1 MGRGSKYYDST
12 QQAHLKRHAPPPPPL
27 PHKIVTRDLGMKL
40 TDIDMNEL
48 VWAINKLKRGK
59 AAGPDC
65 LPIDRYKEMN
75 TIQLQP
81 VMQMLNSWWNGGTI
95 PDEAK
100 QAQVK

>member
-1 MGRGSKYYDST
+1 
-12 QQAHLKRHAPPPPPL
+12 
-27 PHKIVTRDLGMKL
+27 MKL

-100 QAQVK
+100 QAQVKWLFKKGDKSDLSNYRPISLLNTNYSYSPQ